1 VTVQHGPR
9 QPPYDGPYDV
19 PVLVDDRP
27 KRLGDFQMTRCTF
40 FSVVA
45 TDAVDD
51 WVARLRAEKVPFLLM
66 GLFAV
71 IHRPDLESARFTSP
85 EQISALFDRIDD
97 MEGLVVENAH
107 IWLPN
112 FLLEAAAGYG
122 GAEGEEAPGGKASG
136 EPAEARGKASG
147 EPAGAGDKASGGPAE
162 AAGDKAGPGGR
173 RDVVDRGDLFRVSF
187 PLFQRSLQFL
197 GEVISAERFAEQV
210 RELMEGGEP
219 LLAPSPEEAATLHAW
234 SAEQIDDA
242 RNNYFKQ
249 RDNPAQVVLPYR
261 DEEGNIH
268 EG

>member
-97 MEGLVVENAH
+97 MPGLVVENAH

-112 FLLEAAAGYG
+112 FLLEAAA
-122 GAEGEEAPGGKASG
+122 P
-136 EPAEARGKASG
+136 
-147 EPAGAGDKASGGPAE
+147 D
-162 AAGDKAGPGGR
+162 GR
-173 RDVVDRGDLFRVSF
+173 EVDRGDLLRVSF

-210 RELMEGGEP
+210 RELMDGGEP

-234 SAEQIDDA
+234 SAEQIADA
-242 RNNYFKQ
+242 RDNYFQQ
-249 RDNPAQVVLPYR
+249 RANPAQVVLPYR

>member
-112 FLLEAAAGYG
+112 FLLEAVGSG
-122 GAEGEEAPGGKASG
+122 GAESSGESAGAGGKAS
-136 EPAEARGKASG
+136 AR
-147 EPAGAGDKASGGPAE
+147 PAE

>member
-112 FLLEAAAGYG
+112 FLLEAAGSG
-122 GAEGEEAPGGKASG
+122 GAESSGESAGAGGKA
-136 EPAEARGKASG
+136 AG
-147 EPAGAGDKASGGPAE
+147 EPAGADGKKASL
-162 AAGDKAGPGGR
+162 GGR
-173 RDVVDRGDLFRVSF
+173 HDVERGDLFRVSF

-210 RELMEGGEP
+210 RELMDGDEP

-234 SAEQIDDA
+234 SAEQIADA
-242 RNNYFKQ
+242 RDNYFKQ

>member
-1 VTVQHGPR
+1 MIVQAGPR

-51 WVARLRAEKVPFLLM
+51 WVARLRAERVPFLLM

-71 IHRPDLESARFTSP
+71 IHRPDLESTRFSSP
-85 EQISALFDRIDD
+85 EQISALFDRVDD
-97 MEGLVVENAH
+97 LPGLVVENAH

-112 FLLEAAAGYG
+112 FVLEAGGGGGPAAAG
-122 GAEGEEAPGGKASG
+122 G
-136 EPAEARGKASG
+136 EPAADGVKYADT
-147 EPAGAGDKASGGPAE
+147 AD
-162 AAGDKAGPGGR
+162 
-173 RDVVDRGDLFRVSF
+173 RDVVERGDLLRVSF

-197 GEVISAERFAEQV
+197 NEVISAERFAEQV
-210 RELMEGGEP
+210 RELMESGEP
-219 LLAPSPEEAATLHAW
+219 LLAPSPEEAATFHAW
-234 SAEQIDDA
+234 SAEQIADA
-242 RNNYFKQ
+242 RDNYFKQ
-249 RDNPAQVVLPYR
+249 RDNPAQVVLRYR
-261 DEEGNIH
+261 DEQGNVH